1 MSNRSGFELRT
12 DLLHMAY
19 TVLNDNRAQVQ
30 NSFYARSEK
39 EREGMELPI
48 VDITSEQVIKEAK
61 KLYSFVNEKA

>member
-39 EREGMELPI
+39 EREGTELPI

-61 KLYSFVNEKA
+61 KLYSFVNEKV

>member
-1 MSNRSGFELRT
+1 
-12 DLLHMAY
+12 MAY

-39 EREGMELPI
+39 EREGTELPI

-61 KLYSFVNEKA
+61 KLYSFVNEK